1 MNVIA
6 DLLQRGKQIR
16 VRWTEG
22 GAVDHERRPDN
33 NQRRTAFRALDSL
46 LNRKTADGLHR
57 DRDRGN
63 DLVDLVEGA
72 ESADQAAL
80 VEADM
85 VDDHVDA
92 KALHP
97 LRGRDAVAC
106 ADIVSHDVDPEF

>member
-57 DRDRGN
+57 DRDRGD

-72 ESADQAAL
+72 ESADRPRSSKPIWWTITSTPRPSIHS
-80 VEADM
+80 AD
-85 VDDHVDA
+85 VT
-92 KALHP
+92 
-97 LRGRDAVAC
+97 
-106 ADIVSHDVDPEF
+106 